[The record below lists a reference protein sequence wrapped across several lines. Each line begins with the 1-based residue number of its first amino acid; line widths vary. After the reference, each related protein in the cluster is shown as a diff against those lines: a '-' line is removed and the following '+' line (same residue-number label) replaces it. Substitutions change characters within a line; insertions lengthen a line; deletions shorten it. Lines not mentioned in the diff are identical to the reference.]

1 MLNLL
6 ASFSFTGQGMH
17 TTTLHSIYYW
27 FFLIVLLK
35 QPYYRWSKWPR
46 QAVSCIV
53 AHAIHGIAKLHL
65 TYWKMAL
72 ENVSGI
78 FQDGKT

>member
-1 MLNLL
+1 MVKMAA
-6 ASFSFTGQGMH
+6 ASSE
-17 TTTLHSIYYW
+17 LY
-27 FFLIVLLK
+27 
-35 QPYYRWSKWPR
+35 
-46 QAVSCIV
+46 IV

-78 FQDGKT
+78 FQQDGKT

>member
-1 MLNLL
+1 MVKMAA
-6 ASFSFTGQGMH
+6 ASSE
-17 TTTLHSIYYW
+17 LY
-27 FFLIVLLK
+27 
-35 QPYYRWSKWPR
+35 
-46 QAVSCIV
+46 IV
-53 AHAIHGIAKLHL
+53 AHAIHGSIAKLHL